1 MATSSIKV
9 TTSSE
14 LAIKLLLSGC
24 SSSNTTEAATQE
36 SATPQPSCSQTEIDG
51 GSAWIK
57 GQLAAFSKQDFESAF
72 GFATESF
79 RSNRSLEEFISI
91 ISSGYGF
98 LLNSRTYSVGKCIK
112 EGNDF
117 LFNVRVTAE
126 SGIEYP
132 MMYALAKSEETWG
145 INAATVVAEQVEQEP
160 TTPIV

>member
-1 MATSSIKV
+1 MATASLKV
-9 TTSSE
+9 TTA
-14 LAIKLLLSGC
+14 LAVALTLLLSGC
-24 SSSNTTEAATQE
+24 SSSNTTETATQE
-36 SATPQPSCSQTEIDG
+36 SATPQPSCSQSEIDG

-98 LLNSRTYSVGKCIK
+98 LLNSRTYSVGDCIK

-126 SGIEYP
+126 SGTEYP
-132 MMYALAKSEETWG
+132 MMYALAKTDDTWG
-145 INAATVVAEQVEQEP
+145 INAATVVAEQVEEEP

>member
-1 MATSSIKV
+1 MSKATI
-9 TTSSE
+9 TA
-14 LAIKLLLSGC
+14 LAVALTLLLSGC
-24 SSSNTTEAATQE
+24 SSSNTTETATQE
-36 SATPQPSCSQTEIDG
+36 SATPQPGCSQTEIDG

-98 LLNSRTYSVGKCIK
+98 LLNSRTYSVGNCIK

-126 SGIEYP
+126 SGTEYP
-132 MMYALAKSEETWG
+132 MMYALAKTDDTWG
-145 INAATVVAEQVEQEP
+145 INAATVVAEQVEEEP

>member
-1 MATSSIKV
+1 MAKATITA
-9 TTSSE
+9 TTA
-14 LAIKLLLSGC
+14 LAVAASLLLTGC
-24 SSSNTTEAATQE
+24 SSSTTTQKATQE
-36 SATPQPSCSQTEIDG
+36 SAVPQPSCSQSEIDG

-57 GQLAAFSKQDFESAF
+57 GQLAAFSKQDFESAY

-79 RSNRSLEEFISI
+79 RSGRSLEQFISI

-98 LLNSRTYSVGKCIK
+98 LLNSRTYSVGNCIK

-117 LFNVRVTAE
+117 LFDVRVTSE
-126 SGIEYP
+126 SGTEYP

>member
-1 MATSSIKV
+1 MSKATITA
-9 TTSSE
+9 TTA
-14 LAIKLLLSGC
+14 LAVALTLLLSGC
-24 SSSNTTEAATQE
+24 SSSNTTERAIQE
-36 SATPQPSCSQTEIDG
+36 SAAPQPSCSQTEIDG

-57 GQLAAFSKQDFESAF
+57 GQLAAFSKQDFQSAY

-98 LLNSRTYSVGKCIK
+98 LLNSRTYSVGNCIK
-112 EGNDF
+112 EDDNF
-117 LFNVRVTAE
+117 LFDVQVTAE
-126 SGIEYP
+126 SGTQYP
-132 MMYALAKSEETWG
+132 MMYALAKTGDTWG

>member
-1 MATSSIKV
+1 MSKATITA
-9 TTSSE
+9 TTA
-14 LAIKLLLSGC
+14 LAVVLTLLLSGC

-36 SATPQPSCSQTEIDG
+36 SAAPQPSCSQTEIDG

-57 GQLAAFSKQDFESAF
+57 GQLAAFSKQDFQSAY

-98 LLNSRTYSVGKCIK
+98 LLNSRTYSVGSCIK
-112 EGNDF
+112 EDDNF
-117 LFNVRVTAE
+117 LFDVQVTAE
-126 SGIEYP
+126 SGTQYP
-132 MMYALAKSEETWG
+132 MMYALAKTEETWG

>member
-1 MATSSIKV
+1 MSKATITA
-9 TTSSE
+9 TTA
-14 LAIKLLLSGC
+14 LAVALTLLLSGC
-24 SSSNTTEAATQE
+24 SSSKTTETATQE
-36 SATPQPSCSQTEIDG
+36 SSAPQPSCSESEIDG

-98 LLNSRTYSVGKCIK
+98 LLNSRTYSVGDCIK

-126 SGIEYP
+126 SGTEYP
-132 MMYALAKSEETWG
+132 MMYALAKTDDTWG